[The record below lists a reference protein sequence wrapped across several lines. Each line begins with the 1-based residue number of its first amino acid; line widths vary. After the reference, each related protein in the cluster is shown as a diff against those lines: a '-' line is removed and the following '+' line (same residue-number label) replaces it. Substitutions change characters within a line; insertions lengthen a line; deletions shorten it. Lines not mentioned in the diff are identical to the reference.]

1 MNEAAGRGRDIID
14 GIAGGVAGVRIG
26 VAASEI
32 GYFGRPDLLLAA
44 FDPGA
49 AVAGTLSTSA
59 TAAPPLLWTRDRLKQ
74 GARPRGLV
82 VNAGN
87 ANCFTGAAGMKTV
100 DHTAHEA
107 ARLLRCHP
115 EEIFVASTGKIGR
128 QIDRGRMSA
137 GLEAAYRD
145 LSETGWEPA
154 AQAIM
159 TTDRFPKSATVFP
172 EIDGV
177 SVVLHGVAKG
187 SAMIAPGMAT
197 TLSFL
202 FTDAAL
208 PTNVLQSALSEAVD
222 ETYNMLSV
230 DSTQSTNDTILL
242 FATGAGP
249 RHAGISSAASPS
261 FRTFRQALRGL
272 LDTLMGQILE
282 DSRRD
287 GLVLRIRVSG
297 AETAA
302 GARRIVRAV
311 RDSLMIKQ
319 MVGAGEHL
327 LLGRLVAAVGMPNV
341 TIDQHRLDISVG
353 GVAVIEK
360 GDFVSGAV
368 VPLPDLIQESTL
380 DIGVDLGL
388 GAGEATGYTVA

>member
-1 MNEAAGRGRDIID
+1 MNEAAGQGMDNID
-14 GIAGGVAGVRIG
+14 SVAGVRIG
-26 VAASEI
+26 VAGSEI
-32 GYFGRPDLLLAA
+32 GYVGRPDLLLAA
-44 FDPGA
+44 FDPGTT
-49 AVAGTLSTSA
+49 VAGTLSTSA

-115 EEIFVASTGKIGR
+115 EEIFVASTGKIGQ
-128 QIDRGRMSA
+128 QIDRGQMSA

-145 LSETGWEPA
+145 LNAVGWETA

-177 SVVLHGVAKG
+177 SVVLHGVTKG
-187 SAMIAPGMAT
+187 STMIAPGMAT

-208 PTNVLQSALSEAVD
+208 PTNVLQAALSEAVD

-249 RHAGISSAASPS
+249 RHAGVSSAASPN
-261 FRTFRQALRGL
+261 FQGFRQDLRNL
-272 LDTLMGQILE
+272 LGTLMGQILD

-287 GLVLRIRVSG
+287 GIVLRIRVTG

-302 GARRIVRAV
+302 GARRIARTV
-311 RDSLMIKQ
+311 RDSLMVRQ
-319 MVGAGEHL
+319 MVGAGERF
-327 LLGRLVAAVGMPNV
+327 LLGRLIAAIGMPDE
-341 TIDQHRLDISVG
+341 TIDQHRLDVSVG
-353 GVAVIEK
+353 GVSVIEK
-360 GDFVSGAV
+360 GDFVSGTV
-368 VPLPDLIQESTL
+368 VPLPDLIRDSAL
-380 DIGVDLGL
+380 DIGIELGL
-388 GAGEATGYTVA
+388 GSGAATGYTVA